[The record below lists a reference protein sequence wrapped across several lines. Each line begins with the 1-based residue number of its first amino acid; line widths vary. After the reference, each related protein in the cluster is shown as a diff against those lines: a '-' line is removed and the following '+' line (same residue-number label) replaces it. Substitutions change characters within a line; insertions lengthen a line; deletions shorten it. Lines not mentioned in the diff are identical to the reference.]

1 MKRASWLALVVIVAQ
16 GAVSTAYAEGW
27 DPDTRATNLVADGIA
42 GTRHNM
48 TMSYVADAGAPE
60 VVEFMDIVRNNYGE
74 VCVYC
79 HTPHGANNSSG
90 AGMPLWN
97 RTVNTSLAYTL
108 YNESADSAPIPTT
121 LQLAGEQTI
130 THPGPASLTCLS
142 CHDGVTAIDSVINM
156 PGSGG
161 YRAAQETS
169 VDTGFLSGWDPSA
182 TVHYGLATC
191 ASQCHNRGDNPTDFQ
206 NFVIGAGTGPDG
218 QYVEQAGN
226 VVDLSDDHPVG
237 VLYPTA
243 LTSQTWVDFRE
254 MNVEIPGRYAF
265 FDDGNGRADK
275 DEIRVYDSGDGF
287 EVECASCHD
296 PHGVPDATNI
306 SFIPSFLRVS
316 NADSTLCLA
325 CHVK

>member
-1 MKRASWLALVVIVAQ
+1 MKRASWLALAVIVAQ
-16 GAVSTAYAEGW
+16 GAVSMAHADGW
-27 DPDTRATNLVADGIA
+27 DPDTGASNLVSDGII
-42 GTRHNM
+42 GTRHNL
-48 TMSYVADAGAPE
+48 TMSYLIGGTGLGPGVM
-60 VVEFMDIVRNNYGE
+60 EFSMNAYGE

-97 RTVNTSLAYTL
+97 RTVNPGLSYIL
-108 YNESADSAPIPTT
+108 YSEPEGSAPTT
-121 LQLAGEQTI
+121 LQLAGEQTV

-142 CHDGVTAIDSVINM
+142 CHDGVTAIDSIINM

-161 YRAAQETS
+161 YSSMQEMA
-169 VDTGFLSGWDPSA
+169 VNTGFLDGWVQTNSA
-182 TVHYGLATC
+182 AHLGLQGCATE
-191 ASQCHNRGDNPTDFQ
+191 CHNGVGPAEFA
-206 NFVIGAGTGPDG
+206 NFVIGAGVNADG
-218 QYVEQAGN
+218 TIRAQSGN

-243 LTSQTWVDFRE
+243 LTSQAWVDFRE
-254 MNVEIPGRYAF
+254 MDVEVPGRYAF

-296 PHGVPDATNI
+296 PHGVPDDANI